1 MVDTLV
7 RRYVPRDAGRQLAVR
22 GNSEVICSIELVH
35 NIGANG
41 IFLPTSPLA
50 EYFYVHRAVNDR
62 IWIGVFDGAGER
74 DGHAGNGACNA
85 RRHIHLH
92 GTEVVSDTRGDH
104 MARYQVTEQRW
115 AVGPYVIPPGT
126 VLDTADWEWEGL
138 ALPRPPPI
146 DAVVCL
152 DQAAYNEMVEHY
164 ELYEFRIL
172 TSPNADVDRRG
183 NQ

>member
-1 MVDTLV
+1 
-7 RRYVPRDAGRQLAVR
+7 
-22 GNSEVICSIELVH
+22 
-35 NIGANG
+35 
-41 IFLPTSPLA
+41 
-50 EYFYVHRAVNDR
+50 
-62 IWIGVFDGAGER
+62 
-74 DGHAGNGACNA
+74 
-85 RRHIHLH
+85 
-92 GTEVVSDTRGDH
+92 

-126 VLDTADWEWEGL
+126 VLDTADCEWEGL

-172 TSPNADVDRRG
+172 TSPNADIDRRG
-183 NQ
+183 DQ